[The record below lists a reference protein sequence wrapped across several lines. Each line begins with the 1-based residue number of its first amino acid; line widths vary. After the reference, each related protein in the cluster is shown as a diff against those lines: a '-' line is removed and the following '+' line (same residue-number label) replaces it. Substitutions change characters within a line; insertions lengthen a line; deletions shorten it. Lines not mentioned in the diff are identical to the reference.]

1 MAVMFPLATPFRIL
15 IVDDD
20 ADMCDALAEFFRQKG
35 LTVTTAKDGAEAIK
49 AIQGS
54 AEPFEIV
61 LTDLVMPQKSG
72 LDVLRVAK
80 EKFADVHVVLIT
92 GYASLETAIEAVRL
106 GAYDYLTKPFKF
118 SEIEILLKNIGE
130 RIGLLEQNR
139 DMENKLRDL
148 HDRLD
153 SLNEGK
159 SKVDRSI
166 RGIEM
171 SLTENGR
178 KLDLLTEALADVRD
192 MVKGMNDAVQRAA
205 RKPAST
211 GNANGES
218 DPNRSARSI
227 RL

>member
-1 MAVMFPLATPFRIL
+1 MFATPTAFRIL

-20 ADMCDALAEFFRQKG
+20 ADMRDALANYFRQKG
-35 LTVTTAKDGAEAIK
+35 LTLLTARDGLEAVSLIE
-49 AIQGS
+49 GS
-54 AEPFEIV
+54 ADPFQIV

-72 LDVLRVAK
+72 LDVLKAAK
-80 EKFADVHVVLIT
+80 DKFPDVHVVIIT

-139 DMENKLRDL
+139 DMHRKLRDL

-153 SLNEGK
+153 SLSEGK
-159 SKVDRSI
+159 SKVDRNM
-166 RGIEM
+166 RELEQG
-171 SLTENGR
+171 LAANTR
-178 KLDLLTEALADVRD
+178 KLDQLVESVTAMRDQVKDLADTIQ
-192 MVKGMNDAVQRAA
+192 KAA
-205 RKPAST
+205 RRAPAPEPAEAPPREGS
-211 GNANGES
+211 
-218 DPNRSARSI
+218 RSI

>member
-1 MAVMFPLATPFRIL
+1 MTVDMFATPTAFRIL

-20 ADMCDALAEFFRQKG
+20 ADMRDALASYFRQKG
-35 LTVTTAKDGAEAIK
+35 LTLLTARDGLEAVSLIEG
-49 AIQGS
+49 A
-54 AEPFEIV
+54 ADPFQIV

-72 LDVLRVAK
+72 LDVLKAAK
-80 EKFADVHVVLIT
+80 DKFPDVHVVIIT

-139 DMENKLRDL
+139 DMHRKLRDL

-153 SLNEGK
+153 SLSEGK
-159 SKVDRSI
+159 SKVDRNM
-166 RGIEM
+166 RELEQGVAAN
-171 SLTENGR
+171 TR
-178 KLDLLTEALADVRD
+178 KLDQLVESVAAMRDQVKDLADTIQKATR
-192 MVKGMNDAVQRAA
+192 RPAA
-205 RKPAST
+205 APEPQEAPREGS
-211 GNANGES
+211 
-218 DPNRSARSI
+218 RSI